1 MIQVKADGVLAYDS
15 RQEEYDLIGL
25 TATNGLNVGGTAEIT
40 MPLGH
45 PAYDAF
51 IGHKTV
57 VTIYR
62 DGKLRFRGRAL
73 YAEDDFYRQRTVIC
87 EGELCFLRDA
97 INRSYNYN
105 STPAKIF
112 RALVRIYNEQM
123 AYSSQ
128 ADPAKQFTIGTVSEE
143 LEAEAKSVTFKSE
156 NPETVLD
163 TLNKLLEMAGGYIVF
178 EDAADGSRSI
188 NYYASLS
195 KQSGQVIEFGEN
207 LLDFSISGENTTAL
221 ATGLIP
227 YGVKDKETK
236 QRLTI
241 ASVNGGKDY
250 ILAEDAVTIR
260 GTIMASVTFDDVTDP
275 SVLLSRAWEY
285 LNDAKAFITSLE
297 LNALDLSYI
306 DKTVDTFAVGDQIRV
321 RSAPH
326 GVDEIFQLAQM
337 TEDFLDPSRSRI
349 SMGKDIK
356 SLTGAAVSTYNRTQN
371 NLVSTRSE
379 LEGSY
384 KEDIQKVE
392 QSMAAQIS
400 ASEKAAAEKYAA
412 KGDLT
417 TTKQEVLTAVAN
429 GYASKS
435 ALAQEITDRS
445 ALVKKSGGH
454 VYVGGAGQNTYV
466 QGSSV
471 HIGDGDHGTFI
482 YGKDGITLE
491 GLLYFQGHSADFD
504 TDAGVRFFDPTE
516 GRFYYAL
523 RVDSNLNCF
532 VGNDYV
538 NLYLRAKDNVY
549 LHKTGAVVTS
559 DRKEKN
565 NIEELPEAYAALL
578 DKIKPVR
585 FRYNGKGDTYHV
597 GFVAQDVEGALE
609 SSGLS
614 REDFGGLVDV
624 NGTKALAY
632 DEFVGLLLQ
641 KMRQLEKRINDLEGR
656 IES

>member
-1 MIQVKADGVLAYDS
+1 MIQVNADGVLAYDS
-15 RQEEYDLIGL
+15 RQEEYDLVGL
-25 TATNGLNVGGTAEIT
+25 TATSGLNVGGTAEIT

-97 INRSYNYN
+97 INRSYNYD

-128 ADPAKQFTIGTVSEE
+128 TDSSKLFTLGTVSEE
-143 LEAEAKSVTFKSE
+143 LENKAIAFKSE

-163 TLNKLLEMAGGYIVF
+163 TLNKLLELAGGYIVF

-260 GTIMASVTFDDVTDP
+260 GVILDSVTWDDVTDP
-275 SVLLSRAWEY
+275 AVLLSKAWEY
-285 LNDAKAFITSLE
+285 LNDAKTFITSLE
-297 LNALDLSYI
+297 LTALDLSYI

-321 RSAPH
+321 LSAPH
-326 GVDEIFQLAQM
+326 RVDEVFQLAQM

-349 SMGKDIK
+349 TMGKDIQ
-356 SLTGAAVSTYNRTQN
+356 SLTGAAVSSYNRTQN
-371 NLVSTRSE
+371 NIVSTRTD

-384 KEDIQKVE
+384 QEDIQRVE
-392 QSMAAQIS
+392 TSMDAKLT

-412 KGDLT
+412 KGDLII
-417 TTKQEVLTAVAN
+417 TKQEVLTAVAD

-435 ALAQEITDRS
+435 ALEQEVATRASMVALRNDGGVNLGTTDRIT
-445 ALVKKSGGH
+445 
-454 VYVGGAGQNTYV
+454 YIRGAAV
-466 QGSSV
+466 RL
-471 HIGDGDHGTFI
+471 GTSDRVTTI
-482 YGKDGITLE
+482 YGKDGI
-491 GLLYFQGHSADFD
+491 GLGDRLVAGLQPIDFD
-504 TDAGVRFFDPTE
+504 PSTGVRFINNADGNT
-516 GRFYYAL
+516 YYVL
-523 RVDSNLNCF
+523 RVDEEDNCF
-532 VGNDYV
+532 VGNDFV
-538 NLYLRAKDNVY
+538 TLYLRSAGNVY

-559 DRKEKN
+559 DRNEKN
-565 NIEELPEAYAALL
+565 HIEELPEAYAELL

-585 FRYNGKGDTYHV
+585 FRYNDKGDTYHV
-597 GFVAQDVEGALE
+597 GFVAQDVEAALE

-624 NGTKALAY
+624 GDTKALAY
-632 DEFVGLLLQ
+632 DEFIGLLLH
-641 KMRQLEKRINDLEGR
+641 KMRKLEKRINDLEGR